1 MSDLMVSIITPAY
14 NAERFLPQTIKSVQ
28 QQTHSNWEMLI
39 VNDCSTDNTEAVIR
53 SFQEKDNRIK
63 YLKMPTN
70 SGPAAARDA
79 AIKVAKGRFLAFL
92 DSDDL
97 WLPEKLAMQMEFM
110 LDHELGF
117 SYTSYRRMSMDGEN
131 LSRPVQLQSRVTYR
145 SYLKNTQ
152 IATLTVI

>member
-79 AIKVAKGRFLAFL
+79 CQGRGGL
-92 DSDDL
+92 
-97 WLPEKLAMQMEFM
+97 
-110 LDHELGF
+110 
-117 SYTSYRRMSMDGEN
+117 RRG
-131 LSRPVQLQSRVTYR
+131 P
-145 SYLKNTQ
+145 
-152 IATLTVI
+152 